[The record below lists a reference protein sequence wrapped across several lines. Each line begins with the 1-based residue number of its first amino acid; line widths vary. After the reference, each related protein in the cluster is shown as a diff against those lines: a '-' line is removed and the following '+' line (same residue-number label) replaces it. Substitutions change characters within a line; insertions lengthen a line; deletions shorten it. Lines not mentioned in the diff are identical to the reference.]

1 MGSKIKVEIRLEVWN
16 KYKNRCAYC
25 GQKITFRKMQ
35 VDHITPIY
43 RGSLQSELSVVKGK
57 NNISNYNPSC
67 GSCNSS
73 KSTYTLEHWRDEI
86 LLKQDRV
93 RRDSSTFRLLER
105 FGLVKCNKNIVK
117 FYFEKEVYNG

>member
-1 MGSKIKVEIRLEVWN
+1 MTIKREIRVKVWKKYN
-16 KYKNRCAYC
+16 KKCAYC
-25 GQKITFRKMQ
+25 GVVLEYKKLQ
-35 VDHITPIY
+35 VDHIKPIY
-43 RGSLQSELSVVKGK
+43 RGSLQTELSVTKGK

-73 KSTYTLEHWRDEI
+73 KSTYTLDRWRNEI
-86 LLKQDRV
+86 LMKQDRL

-117 FYFEKEVYNG
+117 FYFENYG